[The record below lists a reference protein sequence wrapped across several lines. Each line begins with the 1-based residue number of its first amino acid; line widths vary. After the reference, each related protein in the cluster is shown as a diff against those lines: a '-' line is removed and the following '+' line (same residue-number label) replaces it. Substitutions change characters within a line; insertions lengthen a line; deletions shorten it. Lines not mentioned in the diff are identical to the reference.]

1 MNGRR
6 IRPDEAADLGKA
18 IEDEMQLPVVDVIRQ
33 GPERL
38 VAAVDDFRRLGTWR
52 KSGLA
57 TNQSQMS

>member
-6 IRPDEAADLGKA
+6 ITPNEADDLSKS

-38 VAAVDDFRRLGTWR
+38 VAAVDDFRRKGDWR
-52 KSGLA
+52 KFG
-57 TNQSQMS
+57 M